1 MGKYPEEGMRK
12 DFGGADNVPFLVVGS
27 GYTDTVNFQNYTKL
41 YILMSYEVFFMF
53 TKIQLK

>member
-1 MGKYPEEGMRK
+1 MRK
-12 DFGGADNVPFLVVGS
+12 DFGGANNVPFLVVGS
-27 GYTDTVNFQNYTKL
+27 GYTDMVNFQNYTKL

>member
-1 MGKYPEEGMRK
+1 MRK

-41 YILMSYEVFFMF
+41 YILCPMKFSSCL
-53 TKIQLK
+53 LKFS